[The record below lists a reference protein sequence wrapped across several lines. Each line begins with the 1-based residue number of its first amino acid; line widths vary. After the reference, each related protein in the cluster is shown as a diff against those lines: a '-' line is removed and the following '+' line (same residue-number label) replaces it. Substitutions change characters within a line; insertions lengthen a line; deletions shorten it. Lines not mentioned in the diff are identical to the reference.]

1 MSRMKILALCI
12 ATFSQVG
19 LAQAQDVY
27 PTRPITLIVPGAAGS
42 STDAAARL
50 LAGRLSDKLKQPVV
64 IDNRPGANG
73 QIAMEWIVRQ
83 KADGYT
89 LGLAASTTHAA
100 NPSLYR
106 ALKYHPVNDFTSIA
120 GFSKTSLI
128 VAVTKSKPIR
138 NLQEFLAYAKQ
149 NSGKLSYASANAP
162 AQVAA
167 ETIAAAGGFDLV
179 RVPYKSAGQ
188 AITDVI
194 AGHVDMYFADMQS
207 GMPPAKSDQ
216 VTGLAVT
223 SLQRSPLFP
232 SLPAVAE
239 VLPGVEIIGWN
250 ALVGPAG
257 MHPEIVTRI
266 AAAVKDTLAEKSTQ
280 QAMLTVG
287 LEPMVTQKP
296 QDLERFI
303 VAQMALWKTLARQAR
318 IDPE

>member
-1 MSRMKILALCI
+1 MANMKILALCI
-12 ATFSQVG
+12 GALAHLG
-19 LAQAQDVY
+19 LAQAQDAY
-27 PTRPITLIVPGAAGS
+27 PSRAITLVVPGAAGS

-50 LAGRLSDKLKQPVV
+50 LGGRLSEKLKQPVV

-73 QIAMEWIVRQ
+73 QIAMEWIVKQ

-106 ALKYHPVNDFTSIA
+106 ALKYHPVTDFTAIA

-138 NLQEFLAYAKQ
+138 NLPEFLAYAKQ
-149 NSGKLSYASANAP
+149 NPGKLSYASANAP

-167 ETIAAAGGFDLV
+167 ETIAAAGGFSLV
-179 RVPYKSAGQ
+179 RIPYKSSGQ
-188 AITDVI
+188 AIADVI

-207 GMPPAKSDQ
+207 GMSAAKSGQ

-223 SLQRSPLFP
+223 SAQRSPQFP

-250 ALVGPAG
+250 ALVGPAN
-257 MHPEIVTRI
+257 MPPEIVSRI
-266 AAAVKDTLAEKSTQ
+266 AAAVKDTLAEKATQ
-280 QAMLTVG
+280 QSMLAVG
-287 LEPMVTQKP
+287 LEPMLTQKP
-296 QDLERFI
+296 QDLQNFI
-303 VAQMALWKTLARQAR
+303 VSQMALWNTLARQAG